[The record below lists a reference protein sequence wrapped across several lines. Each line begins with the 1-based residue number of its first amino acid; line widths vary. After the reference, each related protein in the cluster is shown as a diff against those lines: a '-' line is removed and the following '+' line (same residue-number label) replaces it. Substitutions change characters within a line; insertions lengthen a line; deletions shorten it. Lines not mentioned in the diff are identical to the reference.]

1 MTRIEFSIDLNLIF
15 RFALLISYLSL
26 SRGYAQSSRDVVT
39 QPTEWFVLNSNIKL
53 HKKFGFAFDGQL
65 RFVQNFESAQHF
77 FRNGLE
83 VYLTPKLSVIPI
95 GYMYVWNFQYGE
107 QPTTYANNEQR
118 LWQQVLYKHN
128 FGRLYFSHRFRL
140 EQRFIQKRYTEPNG
154 SIVYEGYDT
163 YLNRIR
169 YRLQIQIPLNK
180 EKIEPGA
187 WFFAAFD
194 ELFYSWGSTVTYH
207 KPDQNRLYAALGYQF
222 TKKLSLQGG
231 GFYQMLIK
239 KNGDQQENNVG
250 TLIQLGYNL
259 DLTRN
264 EN

>member
-1 MTRIEFSIDLNLIF
+1 MGFSGFKLVF
-15 RFALLISYLSL
+15 RSVFVICLSMPEV
-26 SRGYAQSSRDVVT
+26 YAQSSREIVT

-65 RFVQNFESAQHF
+65 RFVQAFENGQHF

-95 GYMYVWNFQYGE
+95 GYMYVWNFQYGK
-107 QPTTYANNEQR
+107 QPATYANNEHR
-118 LWQQVLYKHN
+118 IWQQVLYKHN
-128 FGRLYFSHRFRL
+128 YGRLYFSHRFRI
-140 EQRFIQKRYTEPNG
+140 EQRFLEKRYTESNG
-154 SIVYEGYDT
+154 TIVYEGYDT

-169 YRLQIQIPLNK
+169 YRLQVQIPLNK

-194 ELFYSWGSTVTYH
+194 ELFYSWGSTVTYD
-207 KPDQNRLYAALGYQF
+207 KPDQNRLYAAIGYQF

-231 GFYQMLIK
+231 GFYQMLVK
-239 KNGDQQENNVG
+239 KNGAQQENNVG
-250 TLIQLGYNL
+250 TLIQVGYNL
-259 DLTRN
+259 DFSRS